1 MNRLISNFLNIA
13 EPPRK
18 VETIFV
24 LAGKEI
30 RKAHGIKLWN
40 QGYAPE
46 LILSVGRFE
55 WRKFYNLGLPNDGGL
70 LRLVKSTPPE
80 KRHFF
85 VRFRSH
91 HAEAH
96 LIPIL
101 RYGTITEAQALSQ
114 LLHSN
119 PPASLMVLSTPTH
132 LRRAAVA
139 FRHSFEGLATKLTFV
154 ASPEDDSLTSTAAI
168 WTEFAKYIFYR
179 VRIYA
184 QF

>member
-24 LAGKEI
+24 LAGKET
-30 RKAHGIKLWN
+30 RKAHGIELWN
-40 QGYAPE
+40 RGYAPE
-46 LILSVGRFE
+46 LILSIGRFE
-55 WRKFYNLGLPNDGGL
+55 WRKFYNLGLPGDGGL

-85 VRFRSH
+85 VRLRNH
-91 HAEAH
+91 QAEAY

-114 LLHSN
+114 LFRAD
-119 PPASLMVLSTPTH
+119 PPASMMVLSTPTH
-132 LRRAAVA
+132 LRRVAVA
-139 FRHSFEGLATKLTFV
+139 FRHAFRGLATKLTFV
-154 ASPEDDSLTSTAAI
+154 ATPEDDSLTGTAAV